1 MRLGWP
7 PKEHNPNA
15 LPHLFSDVI
24 HRMITM
30 IVNSKYAK
38 IFHSDMLTRSK
49 YDELYAVAVNLRD
62 FKNEVSQ
69 KVNDNLLYCLDFS
82 CLGFVTEMRKAF
94 PDRISSCFDKQVYT
108 QVFTNYQ
115 NKFDAILRKIQFQKI
130 TFKGF
135 ELYKRNTKS
144 HRKGDLKNILFDRT
158 QTDLTICLSYLA
170 RYGNT
175 NTLEYLNK
183 KVEALNSSI
192 DKKEIK
198 QKQFYQNI
206 LDKCN
211 KFGFDRLLRLALSRR
226 NRTIKHYS
234 EYPIEYK
241 SLTFSGRSRKK
252 SLVAFNS
259 NYKSEINAFISLSG
273 FSKKSFDIP
282 VKYSKD
288 YHGRMKNYR
297 KNFAD
302 YEYTV
307 TFDKY
312 RKQVSI
318 IYVKDG
324 ERYIPEAQDKII
336 GIDVNSKHNL
346 LSLSNGETYDFDR
359 KLLEDFCELS
369 LRVDNLKSK
378 NKNYKVGKRK
388 QRKLDALKNK
398 VNKYEENLIAQV
410 CKHLAEDGYH
420 HIVME
425 NLDNSFSKCFIS
437 DENNVNYNRRV
448 KFSGLSSI
456 KDKFEHIG
464 RKYDIALSLVHSAYT
479 SKQCSICGCIDDDNR
494 KTQEAFKCVECGHES
509 NADLNAAVNI
519 KNRVDITVLCD
530 KLLKQSDNGTFKP
543 KHLKRAKVKEVI
555 LSCRNNIIYD
565 IEKSKLLALFNECG
579 YSGKMCE

>member
-1 MRLGWP
+1 
-7 PKEHNPNA
+7 
-15 LPHLFSDVI
+15 
-24 HRMITM
+24 M
-30 IVNSKYAK
+30 IVSSKYAK
-38 IFHSDMLTRSK
+38 IFNSDMLTRSK

-69 KVNDNLLYCLDFS
+69 LINSDLLHYLDYS
-82 CLGFVTEMRKAF
+82 ALSFVTEMRKAF
-94 PDRISSCFDKQVYT
+94 PDRISSCFDKQVFS

-115 NKFDAILRKIQFQKI
+115 NKFEAILRNIQFQKI

-135 ELYKRNTKS
+135 DLYNRNSKS
-144 HRKGDLKNILFDRT
+144 HKKGDLKNILFDRT

-170 RYGNT
+170 RYGNQY
-175 NTLEYLNK
+175 TLDYLQRK
-183 KVEALNSSI
+183 AYELKESI

-206 LDKCN
+206 IDKCI
-211 KFGFDRLLRLALSRR
+211 KFGFNRLLKLALSHR

-252 SLVAFNS
+252 FIVDYNS
-259 NYKSEINAFISLSG
+259 NYKSEIKAFVSLSG

-288 YHGRMKNYR
+288 YHGRMKSYR
-297 KNFAD
+297 KNSAD

-307 TFDKY
+307 TFDEY

-324 ERYIPEAQDKII
+324 ERFIPEAQDKLI

-369 LRVDNLKSK
+369 LHIDDLKSK
-378 NKNYKVGKRK
+378 NKDYEIGKRK
-388 QRKLDALKNK
+388 QRKLYALKNK
-398 VNKYEENLIAQV
+398 INKYEENLIAQV

-420 HIVME
+420 HVVME
-425 NLDNSFSKCFIS
+425 NLDNSFGKCFVS
-437 DENNVNYNRRV
+437 DENDVNYNRRV
-448 KFSGLSSI
+448 KFLGLSSI
-456 KDKFEHIG
+456 KDKFEYIG
-464 RKYDIALSLVHSAYT
+464 RKYDIAVSLVHPCYT
-479 SKQCSICGCIDDDNR
+479 SKQCPICGYIDDDNR
-494 KTQEAFKCVECGHES
+494 KTQEAFICVACGHES
-509 NADLNAAVNI
+509 NADFNAAVNI
-519 KNRVDITVLCD
+519 KNRVSVTVLCD
-530 KLLKQSDNGTFKP
+530 KLLKQSDNCTFKP
-543 KHLKRAKVKEVI
+543 KPLKRSKVKEV
-555 LSCRNNIIYD
+555 LLLCRNNVVKN
-565 IEKSKLLALFNECG
+565 IEKSNLLTNVNNC
-579 YSGKMCE
+579 